1 MHRKLENQ
9 AIAMW
14 DVGPKSWQKHR
25 LEHCFS
31 SKGSSA
37 EKLQMHWDS
46 EKNTPEMLVRC
57 WGRNLF
63 PWENSYPTYKAVNYS
78 TKDLDLQNFLV
89 MGIWII
95 WAKRQRDTIVEY
107 ISISSSFHIA
117 ADWWDSPSL
126 KKEWKLINEHGI
138 WCKWINWTMVLSS
151 SIWSTVMHRP
161 MAASFRLHLSDHEK
175 STQDAGPH
183 PDPKKER
190 SHDLMKLE
198 ETTYSR
204 ASYQYA
210 SNL

>member
-95 WAKRQRDTIVEY
+95 WAKRQMDRIVEY
-107 ISISSSFHIA
+107 IIEFSHSCRLMRQ
-117 ADWWDSPSL
+117 PSL

-138 WCKWINWTMVLSS
+138 WCKWINWCIGQELPE
-151 SIWSTVMHRP
+151 RLQ
-161 MAASFRLHLSDHEK
+161 RLHVSDHEK
-175 STQDAGPH
+175 
-183 PDPKKER
+183 
-190 SHDLMKLE
+190 
-198 ETTYSR
+198 
-204 ASYQYA
+204 
-210 SNL
+210 